1 MVPSACKMKYH
12 VTKYIFRP
20 MLNINHANKLWVPL
34 DGENEAMKGSK
45 HHALQVG
52 ISIVPLGT
60 RLGAPRRD

>member
-1 MVPSACKMKYH
+1 MVTSACKMKYH
-12 VTKYIFRP
+12 ETKYIFRP

-52 ISIVPLGT
+52 I
-60 RLGAPRRD
+60 R